1 MIYLFLFY
9 LYGCSVCMYTTSV
22 PGACGSQK
30 KVKDSL
36 KLELKMDVNHHT
48 GT

>member
-1 MIYLFLFY
+1 
-9 LYGCSVCMYTTSV
+9 MYTTSV
-22 PGACGSQK
+22 PGACGSEK